1 MKKFMAKQMCDI
13 SFALALI
20 IKLFGAGFKYF
31 LTLDDY
37 IQYGCYP
44 LYENLHKV
52 YFEIGTAANRPLSAF
67 LDPWLWGAFFSNMA
81 FALLLMGVIYFLSA
95 KLFDKVLKEM
105 DFSITPFFYAVYLFL
120 PLNFE
125 GTYWISASSRVVV
138 GLLFA
143 SLCAYLLITYIK
155 SGKKYILVPYAIC
168 ALASFGFYESITA
181 FSGLLQ
187 GLIILK
193 FALEEKRYKRLWL
206 LIVPLL
212 CAMAVLVY
220 YKLVGGIYAGNR
232 ASEFNLDNL
241 GERLRSLASQFGYI
255 FTAGLYRTTF
265 VGFIDGIRTI
275 YEQGAWGILIALLIL
290 AVSFLCSFFGKREK
304 ISSPKAW
311 ICISAGLLLTVLP
324 LLPHILVPDVWLTYR
339 AVVVSIIGLCVMF
352 APLLSKIFKNE
363 RIRCAAIFVVMTVF
377 LTGCINELYTYKAVN
392 ELDLKILNEITD
404 KLDDETLSKKKDV
417 LLVFEKEVYTP
428 QTSFY
433 KDHVKSVFYTDWS
446 STGAIRARAKNLNI
460 KSVTPVY
467 SLDGVETEGK
477 QIIYI
482 DQFFNVTEGNYER

>member
-1 MKKFMAKQMCDI
+1 MCDI

-20 IKLFGAGFKYF
+20 IKLFGAGFRYF

-81 FALLLMGVIYFLSA
+81 FALLLMGIIFFLSA
-95 KLFDKVLKEM
+95 KLFDNVLKETGIN
-105 DFSITPFFYAVYLFL
+105 ITPFFYAVYIFL

-138 GLLFA
+138 GLFFA
-143 SLCAYLLITYIK
+143 SLCTYLLIKYIK
-155 SGKKYILVPYAIC
+155 SGKKYILVPYVIC
-168 ALASFGFYESITA
+168 CLASFGFYESITA

-187 GLIILK
+187 GFVILK
-193 FALEEKRYKRLWL
+193 FAIEEKRYKRLWL
-206 LIVPLL
+206 LVVPLFSAL
-212 CAMAVLVY
+212 AVLAY
-220 YKLVGGIYAGNR
+220 YKFAGGIYAENR
-232 ASEFNLDNL
+232 VSEFNLDNF
-241 GERLRSLASQFGYI
+241 GDRLKSLITQFGYI

-265 VGFIDGIRTI
+265 VGFIDGIKTI
-275 YEQGAWGILIALLIL
+275 YGQGAWGILIALLIL

-311 ICISAGLLLTVLP
+311 VCVLSGILLTTLP

-339 AVVVSIIGLCVMF
+339 AVVVSVFGLCVML
-352 APLLSKIFKNE
+352 APLLAIIFKNE

-404 KLDDETLSKKKDV
+404 KLDDEALSKKKDV

-446 STGAIRARAKNLNI
+446 STGAVRAKAKNLNI

-467 SLDGVETEGK
+467 SLDGVDTEGK